1 MGFFRHALI
10 GIGLYEGFK
19 YLMRKDSAEHAT
31 TIGQS
36 TPFIAATGHSDQPVA
51 VPADDPW
58 KNSLADDELRAP
70 DS

>member
-10 GIGLYEGFK
+10 GIGLYEGIK
-19 YLMRKDSAEHAT
+19 YLMKKDNAGIAT
-31 TIGQS
+31 NAKRATLVISTAYSDVQS
-36 TPFIAATGHSDQPVA
+36 IA
-51 VPADDPW
+51 PADDPW